1 MGQEIE
7 RKFLVKGNEW
17 RNLGMAEHY
26 CQGYI
31 TTQQPEKTVRVRII
45 GDRGFLTIKGK
56 SDGFTRL
63 EFEYEI
69 PLSDAQILVETL
81 CDSPLIEKNRY
92 KIPIGD
98 VVWEVDEFFGDNA
111 GLILAEIEL
120 KREDQ
125 AFSLPNWIAEEVTAD
140 LRYYNSNLAQ
150 NPYKNW
156 AKPHPN

>member
-1 MGQEIE
+1 M
-7 RKFLVKGNEW
+7 
-17 RNLGMAEHY
+17 
-26 CQGYI
+26 
-31 TTQQPEKTVRVRII
+31 TQQQGKTVRVRII

-56 SDGFTRL
+56 SDSFTRL

-69 PLSDAQILVETL
+69 PFSDAQALVETL

-92 KIPIGD
+92 KIPIED

-120 KREDQ
+120 EREDQ
-125 AFSLPNWIAEEVTAD
+125 EFSVPNWIAEEVTAD

-156 AKPHPN
+156 GKLRPN